1 MPIME
6 EPADVLE
13 HYWGFR
19 EFRPLQREIIADV
32 LAGKDTL
39 ALLPTGGGKSVCF
52 QVPALCM
59 EGICL
64 VITPLISLMKDQVE
78 QLQKKGIAAVAIF
91 AGMPWQAVEKAF
103 RDAVRGDI
111 KFLYLSPERL
121 QTRLFSDYLRDLPL
135 SLITVDEAH
144 CISHWGYDFRPAYL
158 KIGSLRQ
165 LVPDVPILALTATAT
180 RRVREDIMQQLGFRS
195 PNERASGFCRPNLA
209 YSVIRE
215 SSKHTR
221 IAELLS
227 GSEGSAIVF
236 TRSRRRAQE
245 IAQMLS
251 ASGMSADFYHAGLD
265 MEDRTRKQEAWMKGE
280 IRIMCCTNA
289 FGMGIDKPDVRMV
302 IHADM
307 AENPEAYYQEAGR
320 AGRDGKMSRA
330 VLLYNDQDVRWLE
343 DGIKLRYPSMEK
355 IREVYHDL
363 VSFLGVP
370 AGSGEG
376 MSFDFELEKFTQVF
390 GQHIVLVASVLRL
403 LEQEG
408 ILIYQEQSFTPAKA
422 TFRTTKQELY
432 LFQENNA
439 VLEPIIN
446 ALLRTY
452 ERIFDYYVPI
462 TETKLA
468 NVLKSDVITVVRQLK
483 DLKAFRIIDY
493 RPKKEKPQL
502 VFLEERIIVSHLQLN
517 EARILERKEIYTKG
531 IMAMIAYATNQ
542 LVCRSKMLTTYLDDE
557 DPKDCEICDICQ
569 S

>member
-1 MPIME
+1 
-6 EPADVLE
+6 
-13 HYWGFR
+13 
-19 EFRPLQREIIADV
+19 
-32 LAGKDTL
+32 
-39 ALLPTGGGKSVCF
+39 
-52 QVPALCM
+52 M

-64 VITPLISLMKDQVE
+64 VITPLVSLMKDQVE
-78 QLQKKGIAAVAIF
+78 QLQKKGIAAAAIF

-103 RDAVRGDI
+103 HDAVRGDI

-165 LVPDVPILALTATAT
+165 LVPNVPILALTATAT

-195 PNERASGFCRPNLA
+195 PNEHASGFFRPNLA

-215 SSKHTR
+215 TSKHAR

-236 TRSRRRAQE
+236 TRSRRRAEE

-280 IRIMCCTNA
+280 IRIMSCTNA

-330 VLLYNDQDVRWLE
+330 VLLYNDQDIRWLE
-343 DGIKLRYPSMEK
+343 DGIELRYPPMEK

-363 VSFLGVP
+363 VSFLSVP

-376 MSFDFELEKFTQVF
+376 MSFDFELEKFSKVF
-390 GQHIVLVASVLRL
+390 GQHIILVASVLRL

-408 ILIYQEQSFTPAKA
+408 ILVYQEQSFIPAKV

-432 LFQENNA
+432 LFQRNNPG
-439 VLEPIIN
+439 LEPIIT

-452 ERIFDYYVPI
+452 ERIFDYYVTI
-462 TETKLA
+462 TESSLA
-468 NVLKSDVITVVRQLK
+468 HILKTDVITVVKQLK
-483 DLKAFRIIDY
+483 LLNAFRIIDY
-493 RPKKEKPQL
+493 RPKKEKPQIL
-502 VFLEERIIVSHLQLN
+502 FCEDRIIVSHLQLN
-517 EARILERKEIYTKG
+517 KARILERKEIYTKG
-531 IMAMIAYATNQ
+531 IRAMIDYATNQ
-542 LVCRSKMLTTYLDDE
+542 LVCRSRMLTAYLDDE
-557 DPKDCEICDICQ
+557 DPKDCGICDICQ
-569 S
+569 